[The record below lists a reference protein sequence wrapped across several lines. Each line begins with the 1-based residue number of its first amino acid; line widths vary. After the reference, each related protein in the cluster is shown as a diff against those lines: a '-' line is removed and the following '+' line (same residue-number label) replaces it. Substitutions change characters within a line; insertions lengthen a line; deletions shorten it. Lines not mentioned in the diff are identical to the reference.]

1 MGGILEP
8 VSCPTIVLSKNAL
21 QAKRLIVCLQL
32 SGDPSVHTI
41 LPHSLGSAAN
51 FFVGGRCSGQ
61 VETQVLRQQ
70 ARGTRDV
77 SAGQYCER
85 GANSW
90 LSYPRAT
97 NVGFRLIYCVDTK
110 ESSKGVYDKLTKVD
124 PKHAPWV
131 L

>member
-70 ARGTRDV
+70 LEEHVMFQPVNTV
-77 SAGQYCER
+77 SVVRTLGLVIPEQKMLGFA
-85 GANSW
+85 
-90 LSYPRAT
+90 SYA
-97 NVGFRLIYCVDTK
+97 
-110 ESSKGVYDKLTKVD
+110 
-124 PKHAPWV
+124 A
-131 L
+131 